1 MRKHIYNYNYCHPWW
16 HLQSDDECV
25 LGCGLTPD
33 DNSVLFPYVN
43 DEYYYNFDQIKVF
56 EGTPPLNPTGPPQLI
71 PERSIRKA
79 GQYSI
84 LLSDAV
90 LERGSGGNAG
100 HGSVVPI
107 ESVDIVAFLIKFEEV
122 YSHNISYNW
131 VVS

>member
-1 MRKHIYNYNYCHPWW
+1 M
-16 HLQSDDECV
+16 QSDDECV

-33 DNSVLFPYVN
+33 GNTVLFPYVN
-43 DEYYYNFDQIKVF
+43 DEYYYSFDQLKVF

-84 LLSDAV
+84 LLSDDV
-90 LERGSGGNAG
+90 PERGPGGNAG

-107 ESVDIVAFLIKFEEV
+107 EPVDIVAFLIKFEEV